1 MSEHKEAMP
10 TTRKLSTIAMD
21 IVDDWGAKT
30 NYAARPY
37 LRAMACLNSIDDNY
51 GWDSAKEIVL
61 YFLAN
66 AQTWRGERARAIKAE
81 LKAILGGAR

>member
-1 MSEHKEAMP
+1 MSEQIEALP
-10 TTRKLSTIAMD
+10 TTRKLSTIAHEIMAE
-21 IVDDWGAKT
+21 WGVKT

-37 LRAMACLNSIDDNY
+37 LLAMSYLNSIDDNY
-51 GWDSAKEIVL
+51 GYDSAKEIVL

-81 LKAILGGAR
+81 LKAMLGGAR